1 MVLALSHL
9 SSLVLGKL
17 PILLENLLL
26 PLKIN
31 NIASPKTV
39 PECKCPK
46 RLPPPPLP
54 TELPF
59 PATEEH
65 REDLRKCILEY
76 YRSSTFNVCE
86 HQQLPFS
93 DGPPLTLNI
102 KPDAIPVA
110 IHTPIPVPLHWQD
123 EVKASLGQRCASRGI
138 GTCTSRRTHHL
149 VPQNGDL
156 QKKKGKLRRT
166 VDLQA
171 LNAYSTRETHYTQSP
186 FHQATLIPANKKK
199 MCIRC
204 LEWIPLRTNQEV

>member
-1 MVLALSHL
+1 M
-9 SSLVLGKL
+9 
-17 PILLENLLL
+17 
-26 PLKIN
+26 
-31 NIASPKTV
+31 
-39 PECKCPK
+39 
-46 RLPPPPLP
+46 PPPPLP

-123 EVKASLGQRCASRGI
+123 EVKASLDRDVRLGVLEPVPVGEPIIWCHRMV
-138 GTCTSRRTHHL
+138 TCK
-149 VPQNGDL
+149 
-156 QKKKGKLRRT
+156 KKKGKLRRT

-186 FHQATLIPANKKK
+186 FHRATLIPANKKK